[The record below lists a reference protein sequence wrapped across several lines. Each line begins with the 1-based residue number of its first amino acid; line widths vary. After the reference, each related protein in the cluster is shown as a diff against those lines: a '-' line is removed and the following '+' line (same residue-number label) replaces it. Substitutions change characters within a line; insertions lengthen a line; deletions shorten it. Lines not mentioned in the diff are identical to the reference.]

1 VKKMK
6 LRVVVLPPRVRTR
19 IGRILVGAAWV
30 VAGSALVAFVF
41 GFSFYLAMRVEMRS
55 TEVQVPDL
63 RGLDL
68 DGAHQR
74 VEALDLV
81 LQVDDQR
88 HDPAMASGRVL
99 QQMPPPG
106 ASVRRGRKIKLIVS
120 LGGKVLEVPD
130 LIGQAARAVEIEL
143 RREGFIPGDEAR
155 VPDPGV
161 PAGVVIGQVPPP
173 LTPAVPN
180 TRVHRLVSDGDPEVN
195 WVMPDLTGITRSRAE
210 RWLATTGL
218 RRGAVRRV
226 RMSGR
231 PSGSVVG
238 QLPLPGYPVHS
249 NDVIEL
255 TVAQ

>member
-1 VKKMK
+1 MK

-19 IGRILVGAAWV
+19 IGRILIISAWLIGGA
-30 VAGSALVAFVF
+30 GMVAFVF

-63 RGLDL
+63 GGLDL
-68 DGAHQR
+68 DQAHQS

-88 HDPAMASGRVL
+88 HDPAVASGRVL

-106 ASVRRGRKIKLIVS
+106 SSVRRGRKIKLIVS

-130 LIGQAARAVEIEL
+130 LVGQAARAVEIEL

-155 VPDPGV
+155 IHHPDV

-173 LTPAVPN
+173 ATPAVPN
-180 TRVHRLVSDGDPEVN
+180 TRVHRLVSDGYPVVN
-195 WVMPDLTGITRSRAE
+195 WVMPDLTGISRSRAE
-210 RWLATTGL
+210 RWLTGTGL

-231 PSGSVVG
+231 PAGSVVG

-249 NDVIEL
+249 NDVVEL